1 MESHWIQKKATVTKV
16 VHFISVYALKFKS
29 CLNLES
35 HENTHKPFGTIGYK
49 VPSYPLSFFF
59 KKNNDFN
66 IVSSLI
72 LRCNKKWS
80 KWHIFSSFFEKRKM
94 CPQLSL
100 TTRCIVSEFLSS
112 DLKPHFL
119 VNFKWLSMSGSRREQ
134 VTYILKNAMRLK
146 KIKIFCW
153 S

>member
-1 MESHWIQKKATVTKV
+1 MKQMA
-16 VHFISVYALKFKS
+16 HFLIIFWK
-29 CLNLES
+29 E
-35 HENTHKPFGTIGYK
+35 EN
-49 VPSYPLSFFF
+49 
-59 KKNNDFN
+59 
-66 IVSSLI
+66 VSAAVAH
-72 LRCNKKWS
+72 N
-80 KWHIFSSFFEKRKM
+80 EM
-94 CPQLSL
+94 Y
-100 TTRCIVSEFLSS
+100 SEWFLSS